1 MPTLST
7 LELPGSPQEQA
18 SWATETWYWSP
29 ANELA
34 TGAVVSAPTC
44 TVYQYDPAY
53 AANAADR
60 QDVTAS
66 VLAAGSPFIGGGS
79 YANTVRMTMHSLAP
93 GYEYEVRLG
102 CTSSDGNKPGRF
114 FRLRC
119 IK

>member
-1 MPTLST
+1 MPILST

-29 ANELA
+29 ASELA
-34 TGAVVSAPTC
+34 AGATISAPTC
-44 TVYQYDPAY
+44 TVLQYDPAY
-53 AANAADR
+53 AANLADGK
-60 QDVTAS
+60 DVTAS
-66 VLAAGSPFIGGGS
+66 VVAAGSPFVGSGS
-79 YANTVRMTMHSLAP
+79 YAGTVGVTIQSLAP

-119 IK
+119 LK